1 MKQKKISTLLIGLGE
16 IGLNYDFQSKNK
28 SMLTHAKSIIKHP
41 DFLLVGAIDSSEY
54 QRNIFKRVY
63 KTPVFSSLKKALV
76 KLKPDMVVVALPT
89 KNHHDVINTIIKNYR
104 PKIILCEKPFCN
116 SYAESVKISKI
127 CKSKRIKLFINYG
140 RHCLPGVIKIKS
152 MISKNLIKSPI
163 KGNVWFSRGYFNNG
177 SHFIEL
183 LNNWMGPIQKI
194 GLLYKKSKKIKKNK
208 FVDFYIKFKKGIIN
222 FIENESSN
230 YSHQSIELLSKNKR
244 ILWDHHE
251 NLYLQ
256 KIVKN
261 RRYPK
266 YQILDKNNKKIDLH
280 VNKIQWH
287 VYDEIAKVFKKKN
300 YQICKVN
307 DALAVSKVLFKIKKL
322 I

>member
-76 KLKPDMVVVALPT
+76 KLKPDMVVVAVPT

-127 CKSKRIKLFINYG
+127 CKSKRIKLFIN
-140 RHCLPGVIKIKS
+140 
-152 MISKNLIKSPI
+152 
-163 KGNVWFSRGYFNNG
+163 
-177 SHFIEL
+177 
-183 LNNWMGPIQKI
+183 
-194 GLLYKKSKKIKKNK
+194 
-208 FVDFYIKFKKGIIN
+208 
-222 FIENESSN
+222 
-230 YSHQSIELLSKNKR
+230 
-244 ILWDHHE
+244 
-251 NLYLQ
+251 
-256 KIVKN
+256 
-261 RRYPK
+261 
-266 YQILDKNNKKIDLH
+266 
-280 VNKIQWH
+280 
-287 VYDEIAKVFKKKN
+287 
-300 YQICKVN
+300 
-307 DALAVSKVLFKIKKL
+307 
-322 I
+322 

>member
-1 MKQKKISTLLIGLGE
+1 
-16 IGLNYDFQSKNK
+16 
-28 SMLTHAKSIIKHP
+28 
-41 DFLLVGAIDSSEY
+41 
-54 QRNIFKRVY
+54 
-63 KTPVFSSLKKALV
+63 
-76 KLKPDMVVVALPT
+76 
-89 KNHHDVINTIIKNYR
+89 
-104 PKIILCEKPFCN
+104 
-116 SYAESVKISKI
+116 
-127 CKSKRIKLFINYG
+127 
-140 RHCLPGVIKIKS
+140 
-152 MISKNLIKSPI
+152 
-163 KGNVWFSRGYFNNG
+163 
-177 SHFIEL
+177 
-183 LNNWMGPIQKI
+183 
-194 GLLYKKSKKIKKNK
+194 
-208 FVDFYIKFKKGIIN
+208 
-222 FIENESSN
+222 
-230 YSHQSIELLSKNKR
+230 LSKNKR